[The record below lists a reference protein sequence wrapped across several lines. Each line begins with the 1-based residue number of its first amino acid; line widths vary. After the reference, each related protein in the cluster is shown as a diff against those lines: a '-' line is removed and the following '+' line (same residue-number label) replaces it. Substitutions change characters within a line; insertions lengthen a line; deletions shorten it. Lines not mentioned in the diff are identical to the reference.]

1 MLKGGCYGL
10 LVFLIISSI
19 ILTIQ
24 VDEIKELKKEIEI
37 QRHNI
42 QILEYSN
49 RTYKGYL
56 DDKVKEDTL
65 INITEVNN
73 GKSNNGCK

>member
-24 VDEIKELKKEIEI
+24 VNEIKELKKEIEI

-49 RTYKGYL
+49 GTYKGYL
-56 DDKVKEDTL
+56 DDKVKEGTL
-65 INITEVNN
+65 IDITEINN
-73 GKSNNGCK
+73 GKSNNECN

>member
-49 RTYKGYL
+49 RTYKCYL
-56 DDKVKEDTL
+56 DDKVKEGTL

-73 GKSNNGCK
+73 GKSNNGCN